1 MNLINK
7 EPTIILIAG
16 KARSGK
22 NTTANIFKEKYEKDS
37 KKVILNPYTKYLK
50 MYIEEITSQKYND
63 DNKPREFLQ
72 KLGVELIKEKLGK
85 TNMLINRQIDD
96 IDIYSYYFDV
106 IIIPDVRFENEI
118 TNIKNKYNNTYV
130 IKINNNID
138 NNLTKEQKEHITETS
153 LDNYNNYDFIINN
166 DNNYQDLKNQVEEI
180 YIKIKK

>member
-1 MNLINK
+1 
-7 EPTIILIAG
+7 
-16 KARSGK
+16 
-22 NTTANIFKEKYEKDS
+22 
-37 KKVILNPYTKYLK
+37 